1 MLMLLVLN
9 VIVMTFTTIR
19 ASIREGEI
27 KMSERRFNKQLAMRR
42 KS

>member
-1 MLMLLVLN
+1 MLMLLVLAT
-9 VIVMTFTTIR
+9 VFTVDTTIR

-27 KMSERRFNKQLAMRR
+27 KMSERRFNKQLEIRR